1 MKKLWIILL
10 VIVLVVSIGLN
21 VVAITNR
28 FVVKQVDKYEGV
40 NNWNDSKLYVIKDK
54 TTGVCYLI
62 FEGYRKGGI
71 TVMYDSDGKILVEK

>member
-10 VIVLVVSIGLN
+10 VIVLIISIGCN

-28 FVVKQVDKYEGV
+28 FVIKQIDKYEGISD
-40 NNWNDSKLYVIKDK
+40 WNYSRLYVAKDK